1 MTDIVKGHSILAMCN
16 DNTSVTEMLQYMG
29 VEPTSELVAEA
40 ISKFASK
47 DGFDMS
53 DLYNFLKEK
62 NIMTDVNELVDA
74 R

>member
-1 MTDIVKGHSILAMCN
+1 MGLLKGHSILAMYN

-40 ISKFASK
+40 VGRFASK
-47 DGFDMS
+47 GGFDMS
-53 DLYNFLKEK
+53 DLYGFLKEK
-62 NIMTDVNELVDA
+62 GIMTDSIVDA

>member
-1 MTDIVKGHSILAMCN
+1 MSLIKGHSILAMCN

-47 DGFDMS
+47 NGFDMK
-53 DLYNFLKEK
+53 DLYDFLKEK
-62 NIMTDVNELVDA
+62 NIMTDKNEIVDV